1 MLYFPLLVCT
11 WRDGGH
17 IGGVLGLRAK
27 VVSKTKHLKTKT
39 EVRSTQISKTKHQKL
54 ETTVGWRTRTLCL
67 ARRKPYQVEATNA
80 SAPPKVHKSIPR
92 FYVKPANRW
101 TERFYIGSP
110 VLLAKRYLISI
121 FRYTWKFIVYAS
133 VNSTCT
139 QPPLPPSGWPLGI
152 SIFFFAL
159 DRVRTKNEGK
169 CPELCQHC
177 NIFHWLNSR
186 IVLF

>member
-1 MLYFPLLVCT
+1 MRSAVLPIAGLHVT
-11 WRDGGH
+11 WRRPYWWCV
-17 IGGVLGLRAK
+17 GVTSEGSFENEALENEDR
-27 VVSKTKHLKTKT
+27 STKHLKTKT

-121 FRYTWKFIVYAS
+121 FRYTCKFIVYAS
-133 VNSTCT
+133 VNSTCA

-152 SIFFFAL
+152 SIFFFL
-159 DRVRTKNEGK
+159 
-169 CPELCQHC
+169 P
-177 NIFHWLNSR
+177 
-186 IVLF
+186 